1 MSPDE
6 DARRF
11 VQYIQSLTDF
21 VYHKVD
27 PPYGHMGATIAD
39 TVLQANNKYD
49 THVTPRVQRILRQ
62 WPNATT
68 VTAVLSVLRSVPTVT
83 FLNWSGVD
91 RAERFDCILRLLK
104 SEQVETEADLHTWL
118 MKDASLQ
125 KVRAIHGVGPKTV
138 DYLKIMAGLQSIAID
153 RRLMTF
159 LGNAGIAINP
169 SDYSTAREILRRAA
183 LLLSVPEA
191 DFDHSIW
198 RYMGGDA
205 VAPCA

>member
-6 DARRF
+6 GARRL

-21 VYHKVD
+21 VYHKCD

-39 TVLQANNKYD
+39 TILQANNKYD

-68 VTAVLSVLRSVPTVT
+68 VTAVLDVLKSVPTVT

-104 SEQVETEADLHTWL
+104 SEQVETEADLHEWL
-118 MKDASLQ
+118 MKGAKSSKGSCDPW
-125 KVRAIHGVGPKTV
+125 RRTEN
-138 DYLKIMAGLQSIAID
+138 
-153 RRLMTF
+153 RRLPK
-159 LGNAGIAINP
+159 N
-169 SDYSTAREILRRAA
+169 
-183 LLLSVPEA
+183 
-191 DFDHSIW
+191 H
-198 RYMGGDA
+198 GGFTKH
-205 VAPCA
+205 CY

>member
-6 DARRF
+6 GARRLL
-11 VQYIQSLTDF
+11 QYIQSLTNF
-21 VYHKVD
+21 VYHKCD

-39 TVLQANNKYD
+39 TVLQAN
-49 THVTPRVQRILRQ
+49 
-62 WPNATT
+62 
-68 VTAVLSVLRSVPTVT
+68 
-83 FLNWSGVD
+83 
-91 RAERFDCILRLLK
+91 
-104 SEQVETEADLHTWL
+104 

-159 LGNAGIAINP
+159 LGNAGIPINP
-169 SDYSTAREILRRAA
+169 SAYSTAREILRRAA

-198 RYMGGDA
+198 RYMGGEDI
-205 VAPCA
+205 APCA